1 MRKCGNKKCCGSFS
15 AFAKCGMGTRKR
27 SRSWNRTYLEW
38 VNLIWNQTKHAS
50 HLVSIQSWEM
60 GSSAYWTKYARRTS
74 QLNLGKTNWNKYFLP
89 EPQVLLFTQR
99 FYFWVDK
106 QSTNL
111 LAQHLLLDH
120 MTECSFP
127 SVFRTICI
135 LKSNVLILFML
146 CQNFVIWKEFKYCS
160 PQKSNN
166 KGCSKKGKLLKG
178 EVRMFLWP
186 FCIKKLPHSAGLA
199 ILLNSWV

>member
-27 SRSWNRTYLEW
+27 SRSRNQQYLEW

-89 EPQVLLFTQR
+89 EPQVLLFAQQ
-99 FYFWVDK
+99 FYFCVDK

-111 LAQHLLLDH
+111 LAQNLLLDW
-120 MTECSFP
+120 MFGSISFQNYMYIKIECAHSFYVV
-127 SVFRTICI
+127 SEFCNLEGIQ
-135 LKSNVLILFML
+135 ILFA
-146 CQNFVIWKEFKYCS
+146 
-160 PQKSNN
+160 
-166 KGCSKKGKLLKG
+166 SKVKQQ
-178 EVRMFLWP
+178 RMFKERKA
-186 FCIKKLPHSAGLA
+186 FEK
-199 ILLNSWV
+199 

>member
-27 SRSWNRTYLEW
+27 SRSRNRKYLEW

-89 EPQVLLFTQR
+89 EPKVFLFTQQ
-99 FYFWVDK
+99 FYFCVDK
-106 QSTNL
+106 QYTNL

-120 MTECSFP
+120 MTECSVP
-127 SVFRTICI
+127 SVFRTICMRHWQ
-135 LKSNVLILFML
+135 LI
-146 CQNFVIWKEFKYCS
+146 W
-160 PQKSNN
+160 
-166 KGCSKKGKLLKG
+166 SKLGFYFSFGITLD
-178 EVRMFLWP
+178 VDAFFLWRTSYWYIEDKTYKKVERNP
-186 FCIKKLPHSAGLA
+186 F
-199 ILLNSWV
+199 